1 MFRDNKQVSIIVPV
15 YNAESYLCRCLDS
28 IVAQTFTDFEAVL
41 VDDGSCDQSGAIC
54 DEYAAKDSRFVVIH
68 KQNEGVA
75 KARITAFEHS
85 KGELITF
92 IDSDDYVLP
101 EYLEKLSK
109 PIFEENA
116 DMVSSEI
123 YNVNDGNVVE
133 YAHKLS
139 GSYEGEQLKDF
150 IANHYYY
157 EKGCGYGMTCYLCT
171 KMIKRDYV
179 LDGLKYGQGLWYGED
194 QAAMLHI
201 LYSCNKLVLIPDRMY
216 FYVQHQGQATCNYK
230 KDMWRSLIAFFE
242 KCQQLDEEKISTKS
256 FRIRTWIYI
265 QDMIFNKMVKSSL
278 TRQEFSRHLKDS
290 FMQPYMQS
298 FFSPYFVNPVNVKD
312 LLVYWL
318 LKWNHFSL
326 LYTLICL
333 KKEKV
338 FQR

>member
-1 MFRDNKQVSIIVPV
+1 MCRHNKQVSIIVPV
-15 YNAESYLCRCLDS
+15 YNTESYLCRCLDS

-101 EYLEKLSK
+101 EYLEKMSK
-109 PIFEENA
+109 PILENNA
-116 DMVSSEI
+116 DMVSCEI
-123 YNVNDGNVVE
+123 CNVYDGNVVE

-139 GSYEGEQLKDF
+139 GSYDGEQLKDF

-157 EKGCGYGMTCYLCT
+157 ERGCGYGMTCYLNT

-216 FYVQHQGQATCNYK
+216 FYVQHQGQATRSYQE
-230 KDMWRSLIAFFE
+230 DMWRSLIAFFE
-242 KCQQLDEEKISTKS
+242 KCQQLDKEHTSARS

-265 QDMIFNKMVKSSL
+265 QDMIFNKMRNCPL
-278 TRQEFSRHLKDS
+278 TRQEFCQHLKES
-290 FMQPYMQS
+290 LMLPYMQS
-298 FFSPYFVNPVNVKD
+298 FFSPYIINPIKVKD

-318 LKWNHFSL
+318 LKWRLFSL

-333 KKEKV
+333 KKGIV